1 MQEECTEAAGA
12 GRMVKETMERWHRME
27 GTENT
32 TAHSSISHSHNAPG
46 EENLHVLTLIPFKKS
61 KEKNVKM
68 M

>member
-32 TAHSSISHSHNAPG
+32 TAQSSTSTAIMLLERKTFMS
-46 EENLHVLTLIPFKKS
+46 
-61 KEKNVKM
+61 
-68 M
+68 